1 MMTAQ
6 VFEIV
11 VRGRMGPELAGALRG
26 VSAVPGDDGFTRLV
40 GELPD
45 QSALL
50 GLLTTLADLHIDVVS
65 VNPALPPAG
74 GEPYSPAP
82 GDGAASPSS

>member
-1 MMTAQ
+1 MMTSQ

-26 VSAVPGDDGFTRLV
+26 VSAVTGDDGLTRLV
-40 GELPD
+40 GALPD

-65 VNPALPPAG
+65 VNPAQAQVAT
-74 GEPYSPAP
+74 EPHSPAP
-82 GDGAASPSS
+82 GDGSASPSP

>member
-26 VSAVPGDDGFTRLV
+26 VSVATDDEGFTRLV

-65 VNPALPPAG
+65 VNPAPSPARAG
-74 GEPYSPAP
+74 RHSPAP
-82 GDGAASPSS
+82 GDGSASPSS